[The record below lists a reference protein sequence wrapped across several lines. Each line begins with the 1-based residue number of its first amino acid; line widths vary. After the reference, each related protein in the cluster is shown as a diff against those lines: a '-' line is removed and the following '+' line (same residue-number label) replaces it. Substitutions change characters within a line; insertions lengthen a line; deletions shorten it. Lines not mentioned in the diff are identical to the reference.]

1 MLAKHRNQGYTP
13 ATPMKQNY
21 PEKHY
26 PHTLTFADAL
36 RYNDG
41 DLVRHLIA
49 NGLNPNSCGSDG
61 RPLLLAARRAWKGS
75 VIYALEKAG
84 ATEETFSE
92 EERQEAAL
100 HREPLY
106 RGQKELMQR
115 PLLELCREQM
125 KEAEAEGNQEL
136 LAGLRDRERRLA
148 YQAPVFDEAAFQ
160 TLLRDL
166 EAAGISIP
174 TPAEWPHE
182 YRIPRT
188 HAMAAMDI
196 LIEHGD
202 PALLKRLLGTGVN
215 PNEPLYQHD
224 DDEIVLPLCEALHG
238 HAALVP
244 VLLEYGAD
252 PSGDGED
259 AIPLMKAFGWS
270 PDSAQLVHLL
280 LDAGANPFVEDSCSG
295 STPLLD
301 AVVHGY
307 YRVVTRLL
315 NMGVNPNPDGE
326 DIWHLPLTQ
335 AIADSDVGLVR
346 ELLDAGASPFLIP
359 SDCVT
364 WDTDGQSPLYMAEY
378 EFRINARLPYR
389 EAEDKRRRKHSRRV
403 LESIYERY
411 PDIDRLPIP
420 DPWEPHTDN
429 PAYFNAA
436 LWNTAAYGLRESAVT
451 LLHYHNASPNACNS
465 AGIPALVI
473 AAARGHA
480 DVVYELLCYGATPEL
495 PAPLLAAAGC
505 QEDVDEEIRRLVQC
519 FSPAAHGSTTSTK
532 IPV

>member
-1 MLAKHRNQGYTP
+1 MTTLCLQAQESGLYSRRPYETERSGK
-13 ATPMKQNY
+13 AL
-21 PEKHY
+21 

-41 DLVRHLIA
+41 DLARHLIA
-49 NGLNPNSCGSDG
+49 EGLDPNSRESDG
-61 RPLLLAARRAWKGS
+61 RPL
-75 VIYALEKAG
+75 
-84 ATEETFSE
+84 
-92 EERQEAAL
+92 
-100 HREPLY
+100 
-106 RGQKELMQR
+106 
-115 PLLELCREQM
+115 
-125 KEAEAEGNQEL
+125 L

-148 YQAPVFDEAAFQ
+148 YQAPVFDEAAVQ

-202 PALLKRLLGTGVN
+202 PALLKRLLETGVN

-259 AIPLMKAFGWS
+259 AIPLMEAFRWS
-270 PDSAQLVHLL
+270 DDSQALV
-280 LDAGANPFVEDSCSG
+280 
-295 STPLLD
+295 
-301 AVVHGY
+301 
-307 YRVVTRLL
+307 
-315 NMGVNPNPDGE
+315 
-326 DIWHLPLTQ
+326 
-335 AIADSDVGLVR
+335 
-346 ELLDAGASPFLIP
+346 ELLPDAGASPFLIP
-359 SDCVT
+359 GDCVT

-378 EFRINARLPYR
+378 EFRSNARLPYR

-403 LESIYERY
+403 PENIYERY
-411 PDIDRLPIP
+411 PDIDRLPSP
-420 DPWEPHTDN
+420 DHWEPHTDN
-429 PAYFNAA
+429 PAYFNAS
-436 LWNTAAYGLRESAVT
+436 LRNTAAYGLRESAVT
-451 LLHYHNASPNACNS
+451 LLHYHNASPNACNR

-495 PAPLLAAAGC
+495 PAPLLSAVGR
-505 QEDVDEEIRRLVQC
+505 QSDVHEEIRRLIRC
-519 FSPAAHGSTTSTK
+519 FSPS
-532 IPV
+532 